1 MENSISL
8 GILNIRFYKEQTGKW
23 YVDLPTYP
31 GPKADLQMVA
41 GADTFLSKISGSLT
55 KCVLTVSDKSFDG
68 AEILKLV
75 IGYNQEHGDY
85 LLEVYKNEAINH
97 KMWLCPVITYVFGRL
112 PELIYFKS

>member
-41 GADTFLSKISGSLT
+41 GADTFLSKISGSS
-55 KCVLTVSDKSFDG
+55 TVCTLIASDTNFEG
-68 AEILKLV
+68 AETLELIT
-75 IGYNQEHGDY
+75 GYNQEHGDY
-85 LLEVYKNEAINH
+85 VLKSYKNELINH

-112 PELIYFKS
+112 PELIFFKS